1 MSKVSLLSVLQDIEK
16 DIKKSSEAYRTLIS
30 NYEIHEFTLDAE
42 DIILQVETEM
52 KAREGVSTL
61 SQGTRDIVRKEVRKM
76 VRTLYKQ
83 FHPKEFDKTGKKW
96 TRTSELQGS
105 SLNFTFVLAAK
116 PGRSAN
122 VFNTFKRMKQVAQ
135 RPLIKALN
143 KKLRELNSGRKEE
156 SRAEL
161 ISSRKGF
168 LDLGHEKDSS
178 VSLQRAAK
186 VQQALWK
193 FDGNKTLSPLAS
205 KVIDE
210 LAGVITFEIGK
221 DDKGPPLDVIRV
233 KMESK
238 AINRAS
244 TSKEKNEVLEL
255 NKALKKAAEQIGQ
268 EWAYIE
274 GSDSSVQKRRKIIIE
289 DFVGP
294 LRKSRKAKV
303 RTESTRVKR
312 SKGKGTLKS
321 KKPKGTKKQYKDSD
335 KTTLTTTA
343 KKGVAGAPLALLAAI
358 NKELPETVRKNM
370 NSPSLQNQTGR
381 FAESVRA
388 TDIMA
393 TNKGFPSI
401 GYTYQRDPYQ
411 VFEDGAGAPPWANGQ
426 RDPRSLID
434 KSIREIAAEF
444 AIGRFYTRRV

>member
-1 MSKVSLLSVLQDIEK
+1 MSKVSLLSVLKDIEE

-30 NYEIHEFTLDAE
+30 NYEVHEFTLDAE
-42 DIILQVETEM
+42 DIIKEVETEM

-61 SQGTRDIVRKEVRKM
+61 SQGTRDIIRKEVRKM

-105 SLNFTFVLAAK
+105 SLNFTFVLASK
-116 PGRSAN
+116 PGRTAN
-122 VFNTFKRMKQVAQ
+122 VFNTFKRLKQVAQ
-135 RPLIKALN
+135 RPLIRALN
-143 KKLRELNSGRKEE
+143 KKLKDLNRGRKEG
-156 SRAEL
+156 SQAEL

-193 FDGNKTLSPLAS
+193 FEGSTTPSFLAK

-210 LAGVITFEIGK
+210 LAEAVTFEIGK

-244 TSKEKNEVLEL
+244 TSKEKGEVLEL
-255 NKALKKAAEQIGQ
+255 NKALKKAADKIGE
-268 EWAYIE
+268 EWAYME

-289 DFVGP
+289 DFAGP
-294 LRKSRKAKV
+294 LRKSSHAKV
-303 RTESTRVKR
+303 KTESTKVKR

-321 KKPKGTKKQYKDSD
+321 KKPKGTKKQYKDRD
-335 KTTLTTTA
+335 TTNLTCPA
-343 KKGVAGAPLALLAAI
+343 KKGVAGSPLALLAAI

-370 NSPSLQNQTGR
+370 NSPSLQNKTGR

>member
-1 MSKVSLLSVLQDIEK
+1 MSKVSLLSVLKGIEE

-30 NYEIHEFTLDAE
+30 NYEVHEFTLDAE

-52 KAREGVSTL
+52 KARESVSTL
-61 SQGTRDIVRKEVRKM
+61 SQGTRDIIRKEVRKM

-96 TRTSELQGS
+96 TRTSELQGG
-105 SLNFTFVLAAK
+105 SLNFTFVLASK
-116 PGRSAN
+116 PGRAAN

-143 KKLRELNSGRKEE
+143 KKLKDLNRGRKEG
-156 SRAEL
+156 SQAEL

-168 LDLGHEKDSS
+168 LDLGHENDSS

-193 FDGNKTLSPLAS
+193 LDGNKTLSPLAK

-238 AINRAS
+238 ALNRAS

-255 NKALKKAAEQIGQ
+255 NKALKKAAEQIGE

-289 DFVGP
+289 DFAGP
-294 LRKSRKAKV
+294 LRKSSHAKV
-303 RTESTRVKR
+303 KTESTKVKR
-312 SKGKGTLKS
+312 SKGKGPLKS
-321 KKPKGTKKQYKDSD
+321 SKPKGSTKQYKDND
-335 KTTLTTTA
+335 TTNLTSSA
-343 KKGVAGAPLALLAAI
+343 KKGVAGLPLALLASI

-381 FAESVRA
+381 FADSVRA

-444 AIGRFYTRRV
+444 AVGRFYTRRT

>member
-30 NYEIHEFTLDAE
+30 NYEIHEFTLDAK
-42 DIILQVETEM
+42 DIILEVETEM

-116 PGRSAN
+116 PGRSSN

-303 RTESTRVKR
+303 KTESTKVKR

-321 KKPKGTKKQYKDSD
+321 KKPKGTKKQYKDRD

-343 KKGVAGAPLALLAAI
+343 KKGVAGSPLALLAAI

-370 NSPSLQNQTGR
+370 NSPSLENQTGR

-401 GYTYQRDPYQ
+401 GYTYQRNPYQ
-411 VFEDGAGAPPWANGQ
+411 VFEDGAGTPPWANNQ

>member
-1 MSKVSLLSVLQDIEK
+1 MSRVSLLSVLQDIEK

-30 NYEIHEFTLDAE
+30 NYEVHEFTLDAE
-42 DIILQVETEM
+42 DIIKEVETEM

-105 SLNFTFVLAAK
+105 SLNFTFVLASK

-122 VFNTFKRMKQVAQ
+122 VFNTFKRMKQAAQ
-135 RPLIKALN
+135 RPLIRALN

-255 NKALKKAAEQIGQ
+255 NKALKKAADKIGK

-294 LRKSRKAKV
+294 LRKSPRAKV
-303 RTESTRVKR
+303 RTESTKVKR

-321 KKPKGTKKQYKDSD
+321 KKPKATRQQYKDSD

-343 KKGVAGAPLALLAAI
+343 KKGVAGSPLALLAAI

>member
-30 NYEIHEFTLDAE
+30 NYEIHEFTLDAK

-303 RTESTRVKR
+303 KTESTKVKR

-321 KKPKGTKKQYKDSD
+321 KKPKGTKKQYKDRD
-335 KTTLTTTA
+335 KTTLH
-343 KKGVAGAPLALLAAI
+343 
-358 NKELPETVRKNM
+358 
-370 NSPSLQNQTGR
+370 
-381 FAESVRA
+381 
-388 TDIMA
+388 
-393 TNKGFPSI
+393 
-401 GYTYQRDPYQ
+401 YYC
-411 VFEDGAGAPPWANGQ
+411 
-426 RDPRSLID
+426 
-434 KSIREIAAEF
+434 
-444 AIGRFYTRRV
+444 

>member
-1 MSKVSLLSVLQDIEK
+1 MSKVSLLNVLKDIEK
-16 DIKKSSEAYRTLIS
+16 DIKQSSEAYRTLIS
-30 NYEIHEFTLDAE
+30 NYEVHEFTLDAE

-52 KAREGVSTL
+52 KSREGVSTL
-61 SQGTRDIVRKEVRKM
+61 SKGTRDIIRKEVRKM
-76 VRTLYKQ
+76 VRSLYKQ

-96 TRTSELQGS
+96 TRTSELKGS
-105 SLNFTFVLAAK
+105 SLSFTFVLAAK
-116 PGRSAN
+116 PGKTAN

-143 KKLRELNSGRKEE
+143 KKLKDLNRGRKEG
-156 SRAEL
+156 SQADL

-168 LDLGHEKDSS
+168 LDLGHENDSS
-178 VSLQRAAK
+178 VSLQRAAR

-193 FDGNKTLSPLAS
+193 FDGNKSLSPLARQ
-205 KVIDE
+205 VIDE

-255 NKALKKAAEQIGQ
+255 NKALKKAAEKIGT

-274 GSDSSVQKRRKIIIE
+274 GSDSSVQKRKKIIIE

-294 LRKSRKAKV
+294 LRKSRHVKV
-303 RTESTRVKR
+303 KTGSTKIKR
-312 SKGKGTLKS
+312 SKGKGALKS
-321 KKPKGTKKQYKDSD
+321 KKPKATRNQYKDSD
-335 KTTLTTTA
+335 KTNLTSSV
-343 KKGVAGAPLALLAAI
+343 KKGVAGTPLALLAAI
-358 NKELPETVRKNM
+358 NKELPETVRRNM
-370 NSPSLQNQTGR
+370 NSPSLQNRTGR
-381 FAESVRA
+381 FADSVRA

-411 VFEDGAGAPPWANGQ
+411 VFEDGTGAPPWANGQ

-444 AIGRFYTRRV
+444 AVGRFYTRRT

>member
-1 MSKVSLLSVLQDIEK
+1 MSEKALLKVLKDIEK
-16 DIKKSSEAYRTLIS
+16 DIKKSSEAYRTLTS
-30 NYEIHEFTLDAE
+30 NYEVHEFALDAE
-42 DIILQVETEM
+42 DIILEVETEM

-61 SQGTRDIVRKEVRKM
+61 SRGTRDIIRKEVRKM

-96 TRTSELQGS
+96 ARTSELKGT
-105 SLNFTFVLAAK
+105 SLSFTFVLAAK
-116 PGRSAN
+116 PGRTAN
-122 VFNTFKRMKQVAQ
+122 VFNTFKRIKQVAQ
-135 RPLIKALN
+135 RPLIGALN
-143 KKLRELNSGRKEE
+143 KKLKDLNRGRKEG
-156 SRAEL
+156 SQAEL

-193 FDGNKTLSPLAS
+193 FDGNKTLSRLAK
-205 KVIDE
+205 KVINE

-238 AINRAS
+238 SINRAS
-244 TSKEKNEVLEL
+244 TSKEKNEVLDL
-255 NKALKKAAEQIGQ
+255 NKALKKAADKIGK

-294 LRKSRKAKV
+294 LRKSPRTKV
-303 RTESTRVKR
+303 RTESTKVKK
-312 SKGKGTLKS
+312 STGKGTLKS
-321 KKPKGTKKQYKDSD
+321 KKPKGTRKQYTDKD
-335 KTTLTTTA
+335 KTTLTTSA
-343 KKGVAGAPLALLAAI
+343 KKGVAGSPLALLAAI

-370 NSPSLQNQTGR
+370 NSPSLRNQTGR

-411 VFEDGAGAPPWANGQ
+411 VFEDGAGVPPWANGQ

-444 AIGRFYTRRV
+444 AVGRFYTRRV

>member
-1 MSKVSLLSVLQDIEK
+1 MSKVSLLSVLKDIEE

-30 NYEIHEFTLDAE
+30 NYEVHEFTLDAE

-61 SQGTRDIVRKEVRKM
+61 SQGTRDIIRKEVRKM

-105 SLNFTFVLAAK
+105 SLNFTFVLASK
-116 PGRSAN
+116 PGRAAN

-143 KKLRELNSGRKEE
+143 KKLKDLNRGRKEG
-156 SRAEL
+156 SQAEL

-168 LDLGHEKDSS
+168 LDLGHENDSS

-193 FDGNKTLSPLAS
+193 LDGNKTLSPLAK

-238 AINRAS
+238 ALNRAS

-255 NKALKKAAEQIGQ
+255 NKALKKAAEQIGE

-289 DFVGP
+289 DFAGP
-294 LRKSRKAKV
+294 LRKSSHAKV
-303 RTESTRVKR
+303 KTESTKVKR

-321 KKPKGTKKQYKDSD
+321 SKPKGSTKQYKDND
-335 KTTLTTTA
+335 TTNLTSSA
-343 KKGVAGAPLALLAAI
+343 KKGVAGLPLALLASI

-381 FAESVRA
+381 FADSVRA

-444 AIGRFYTRRV
+444 AVGRFYTRRT

>member
-96 TRTSELQGS
+96 TRTSELQGG

-303 RTESTRVKR
+303 RTESTKVKR

>member
-1 MSKVSLLSVLQDIEK
+1 MSRVSLLSVLQDIEK

-30 NYEIHEFTLDAE
+30 NYEVHEFTLDAE
-42 DIILQVETEM
+42 DIIKEVETEM

-105 SLNFTFVLAAK
+105 SLNFTFVLASK

-135 RPLIKALN
+135 RPLIRALN
-143 KKLRELNSGRKEE
+143 KKLRELNSGRREE

-255 NKALKKAAEQIGQ
+255 NKALKKAADKIGK

-294 LRKSRKAKV
+294 LRKSPRAKV
-303 RTESTRVKR
+303 RTESTKVKR

-321 KKPKGTKKQYKDSD
+321 KKPKATRQQYKDSD

-343 KKGVAGAPLALLAAI
+343 KKGVAGSPLALLAAI

>member
-96 TRTSELQGS
+96 TRTSELQGG

>member
-30 NYEIHEFTLDAE
+30 NYEIHEFTLDAK

-303 RTESTRVKR
+303 KTESTKVKR

-321 KKPKGTKKQYKDSD
+321 KKPKGTKKQYKDRD

-343 KKGVAGAPLALLAAI
+343 KKGVAGSPLALLAAI

-370 NSPSLQNQTGR
+370 NSPSLENQTGR

-411 VFEDGAGAPPWANGQ
+411 VFEDGAGAPPWANNQ

>member
-1 MSKVSLLSVLQDIEK
+1 MSEKALLKVLKDIEE

-30 NYEIHEFTLDAE
+30 NYEMHEFTLDAE
-42 DIILQVETEM
+42 DIIKEVETEM
-52 KAREGVSTL
+52 KAREGVNKL
-61 SQGTRDIVRKEVRKM
+61 SQGTRDIIRKEVRKM

-116 PGRSAN
+116 PGRSSN

-135 RPLIKALN
+135 RPLIKTLN

-193 FDGNKTLSPLAS
+193 FEGNTTLSALAK

-221 DDKGPPLDVIRV
+221 EDKGPPLDVIRV

-244 TSKEKNEVLEL
+244 TSKEKGEVLEL
-255 NKALKKAAEQIGQ
+255 NKALKNAADKIGE
-268 EWAYIE
+268 EWAYME

-303 RTESTRVKR
+303 RTESTKVKR

-321 KKPKGTKKQYKDSD
+321 RKPKGTKKQYKDSD

-370 NSPSLQNQTGR
+370 RLPGMESRTGR

-411 VFEDGAGAPPWANGQ
+411 VFEDGAGVPPWTNGQ

>member
-1 MSKVSLLSVLQDIEK
+1 MSEKALLKVLKGIEE

-30 NYEIHEFTLDAE
+30 NYEMHEFTLDAE
-42 DIILQVETEM
+42 DIIKEVETEM

-61 SQGTRDIVRKEVRKM
+61 SQGTRDIIRKEVRKM

-105 SLNFTFVLAAK
+105 SLNFTFVLASK
-116 PGRSAN
+116 PGRTAN
-122 VFNTFKRMKQVAQ
+122 VFNTFKRLKQVAQ
-135 RPLIKALN
+135 RPLIRALN
-143 KKLRELNSGRKEE
+143 KKLKDLNRGRKEG
-156 SRAEL
+156 SQAEL

-193 FDGNKTLSPLAS
+193 FEGSRTPSPLAK

-210 LAGVITFEIGK
+210 LAEAVTFEIGK

-244 TSKEKNEVLEL
+244 TSKEKGEVLEL
-255 NKALKKAAEQIGQ
+255 NKALKKAADKIGE
-268 EWAYIE
+268 EWAYME

-289 DFVGP
+289 DFAGP
-294 LRKSRKAKV
+294 LRKSSHAKV
-303 RTESTRVKR
+303 KTESTKVKR

-321 KKPKGTKKQYKDSD
+321 KKPKGTKKQYKDRD
-335 KTTLTTTA
+335 TTNLTSSA
-343 KKGVAGAPLALLAAI
+343 KKGVAGSPLALLAAI

-370 NSPSLQNQTGR
+370 NSPSLENQTGR

-411 VFEDGAGAPPWANGQ
+411 VFEDGAGAPPWANNQ

>member
-61 SQGTRDIVRKEVRKM
+61 SQGTRDIIRKEVRKM

-303 RTESTRVKR
+303 RTESTKVKR

-321 KKPKGTKKQYKDSD
+321 RKPKGTKKQYKDSD

-401 GYTYQRDPYQ
+401 GYTYQRNPYQ
-411 VFEDGAGAPPWANGQ
+411 VFEDGAGTPPWANNQ

>member
-1 MSKVSLLSVLQDIEK
+1 MSEKALLKVLKDIEE

-30 NYEIHEFTLDAE
+30 NYEMHEFTLDAE
-42 DIILQVETEM
+42 DIIKEVETEM

-61 SQGTRDIVRKEVRKM
+61 SQGTRDIIRKEVRKM

-105 SLNFTFVLAAK
+105 SLNFTFVLASK
-116 PGRSAN
+116 PGRTAN
-122 VFNTFKRMKQVAQ
+122 VFNTFKRLKQVAQ
-135 RPLIKALN
+135 RPLIRALN
-143 KKLRELNSGRKEE
+143 KKLKDLNRGRKEG
-156 SRAEL
+156 SQAEL

-193 FDGNKTLSPLAS
+193 FEGSTTLSPLAK

-244 TSKEKNEVLEL
+244 TSKEKGEVLEL
-255 NKALKKAAEQIGQ
+255 NKALKKAADKIGE
-268 EWAYIE
+268 EWAYME

-294 LRKSRKAKV
+294 LRKSSHAKV
-303 RTESTRVKR
+303 KTESTKVKR

-321 KKPKGTKKQYKDSD
+321 KKPKGSTKQYKDKD
-335 KTTLTTTA
+335 TTNLTSSA

>member
-1 MSKVSLLSVLQDIEK
+1 MSRVSLINVLKDIEE

-30 NYEIHEFTLDAE
+30 NYEVHEFTLDAE
-42 DIILQVETEM
+42 DIIEQVETEM

-61 SQGTRDIVRKEVRKM
+61 SQGTRDIIRKEVRKM

-83 FHPKEFDKTGKKW
+83 FHPKQFDKTGKKW
-96 TRTSELQGS
+96 TRTSELQGT

-122 VFNTFKRMKQVAQ
+122 VFNTFKRIKQVAQ
-135 RPLIKALN
+135 RPLIAALN
-143 KKLRELNSGRKEE
+143 KKLKDLNRGRKEG
-156 SRAEL
+156 RQAEL

-168 LDLGHEKDSS
+168 LDLGHENDSS

-193 FDGNKTLSPLAS
+193 FDGNKTLSPLAK

-255 NKALKKAAEQIGQ
+255 NKALKKAAEKIGD

-274 GSDSSVQKRRKIIIE
+274 GSDSSVQKRKKIIIE

-294 LRKSRKAKV
+294 LRKSSHAKV
-303 RTESTRVKR
+303 KTGSTKIKR
-312 SKGKGTLKS
+312 SKGKGQLKGKS
-321 KKPKGTKKQYKDSD
+321 PKGTRNQYKDSD
-335 KTTLTTTA
+335 KTNLTSSA
-343 KKGVAGAPLALLAAI
+343 KKGVAGTPLALLASI

-370 NSPSLQNQTGR
+370 NSPRLQNQTGR
-381 FAESVRA
+381 FADSVRA

-444 AIGRFYTRRV
+444 AIGRFYTRRT